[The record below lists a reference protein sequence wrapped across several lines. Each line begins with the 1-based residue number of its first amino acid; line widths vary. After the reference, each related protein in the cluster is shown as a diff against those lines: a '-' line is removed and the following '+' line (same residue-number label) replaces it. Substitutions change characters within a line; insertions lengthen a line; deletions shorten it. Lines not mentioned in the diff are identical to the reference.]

1 MSRMSDRYGP
11 NSTWISIWM
20 LGAPDSALQI
30 LDFEGYTIGYWMG
43 DGYVQRVQCAFH
55 CCQQFSDRCVRQR
68 SMGSAT
74 LGAACQRSIEISSHL
89 EFLMCFGFNSSE

>member
-20 LGAPDSALQI
+20 LGAPDSAPQI

-43 DGYVQRVQCAFH
+43 MATYSVFNVPFIVASSSLIAVSGSGVWA
-55 CCQQFSDRCVRQR
+55 VRLWGR
-68 SMGSAT
+68 LVSAPSR
-74 LGAACQRSIEISSHL
+74 LAAIL
-89 EFLMCFGFNSSE
+89 NS